1 MSIKSAA
8 MYLDDESV
16 IIISISNR
24 PVYKVYKVYDFY
36 AEQKA

>member
-1 MSIKSAA
+1 MN
-8 MYLDDESV
+8 LVNESV
-16 IIISISNR
+16 IIVSISNR